1 MMNDDKRMIPRIH
14 GVGYLGLKH
23 RVNGIGNKRT
33 KQYNAW
39 VNMLT
44 RCYSE
49 KYLKEHPTYSGCNVS
64 KLFECYSDF
73 YDWCESQTGFGE
85 FGFQLDKD
93 LLIKGNKLY
102 SENTCVCI
110 PQEINKIFT
119 KRNNL
124 RGDLPIGVYYN
135 DDMRKFS
142 ATVNLNT
149 GKPVRIGFYNTEV
162 EAFNAYKEVK
172 EEHIKN
178 MADKW
183 KDKIDERAYE
193 ALMNYQVEITD

>member
-1 MMNDDKRMIPRIH
+1 MNNDKRMIPRIH
-14 GVGYLGLKH
+14 GVGYLGIKH
-23 RVNGIGNKRT
+23 RANGLGNKRT

-49 KYLKEHPTYSGCNVS
+49 RYLKEHPTYLGCHTS

-73 YDWCESQTGFGE
+73 YDWCDAQIGFGE
-85 FGFQLDKD
+85 YGFQLDKD

-102 SENTCVCI
+102 SENTCVFI

-119 KRNNL
+119 KRVNL
-124 RGDLPIGVYYN
+124 RGNLPIGVYYD

-142 ATVNLNT
+142 ATVNLNI
-149 GKPVRIGFYNTEV
+149 GKPVRLGFYNTEI
-162 EAFNAYKEVK
+162 EAFNAYKQAK
-172 EEHIKN
+172 EAHIKN
-178 MADKW
+178 MANKW
-183 KDKIDERAYE
+183 KGEIDNRAYD
-193 ALMNYQVEITD
+193 ALMSYKVEITD